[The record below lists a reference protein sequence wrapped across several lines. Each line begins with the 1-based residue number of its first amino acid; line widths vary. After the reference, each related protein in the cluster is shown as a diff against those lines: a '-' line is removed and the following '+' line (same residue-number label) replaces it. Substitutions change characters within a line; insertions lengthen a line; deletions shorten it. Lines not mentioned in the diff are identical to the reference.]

1 MTWKSIQ
8 GKKKKERER
17 RESAHPL
24 QGIKT
29 VLLVLTDPANNRIS
43 NNSTVVELNGKMRFR
58 VGITNH

>member
-43 NNSTVVELNGKMRFR
+43 KNKVLFFT
-58 VGITNH
+58 